1 MGAPV
6 IHHSDLLNAGDGTH
20 FGAWLFGV
28 KLASDVFAG
37 VVFKRNGGVTA
48 LLRTVV
54 NQSVFA
60 DVQVSGA
67 GAAPPIVRPA
77 VGQIVLKPVKARPA
91 LFTETLQLFVYPRLS
106 PAQGF
111 KLS

>member
-6 IHHSDLLNAGDGTH
+6 IHHSDLLNAGDGAHT
-20 FGAWLFGV
+20 GAWLFRV

-37 VVFKRNGGVTA
+37 VIFKRDGGVTA

-54 NQSVFA
+54 NQSVLA

-67 GAAPPIVRPA
+67 GAAPPIVRPT
-77 VGQIVLKPVKARPA
+77 VGQIVLKPVKACPA
-91 LFTETLQLFVYPRLS
+91 RLAESLQLF
-106 PAQGF
+106 
-111 KLS
+111 